1 MRLESIRHKI
11 KEAAS
16 LVFFG
21 GAGTSTESRIPDF
34 RTAGG
39 LYSQPGMQHYSPEE
53 LLSRRMLEQNPDLFF
68 EYYRKNLLYP
78 NAKPNRAH
86 GVLSKWEMEGKLH
99 AVITQN
105 IDGLHQMAGS
115 QRVLELHGSVHRN
128 YCTSCDYKAGLDEI
142 INASHVVPKCP
153 QCGGMV
159 RPDVVLYGEALDSH
173 VMGQAVQALQ
183 KADFLI
189 VGGTSLVVYPAAG
202 LIDYFQGEDLLLINR
217 EATPYDHRAK
227 WVIHDMIGEVLSLLS
242 IDPSNDDQ

>member
-1 MRLESIRHKI
+1 MRLESIRRKI

-21 GAGTSTESRIPDF
+21 GAGTSTESGIPDF

-39 LYSQPGMQHYSPEE
+39 LYSQPGVRHYTPEE
-53 LLSRRMLEQNPDLFF
+53 LLSRRMLEQNPELFF
-68 EYYRKNLLYP
+68 EYYRNHLLYP

-86 GVLSKWEMEGKLH
+86 VVLSKWEREGRLDT
-99 AVITQN
+99 VITQN

-128 YCTSCDYKAGLDEI
+128 YCTNCDYTAGLDEI
-142 INASHVVPKCP
+142 MKAFHLVPQCP
-153 QCGGMV
+153 QCGGML
-159 RPDVVLYGEALDSH
+159 RPDVVLYGEALDSD
-173 VMGQAVQALQ
+173 VMHQAVQALQ
-183 KADFLI
+183 RADFLI

-202 LIDYFQGEDLLLINR
+202 LIDYFQGENLLLINR

-227 WVIHDMIGEVLSLLS
+227 WVIHDMIGEVLSQLS
-242 IDPSNDDQ
+242 AEPSSNDH